1 MEDLLKHSVGILV
14 LCLILCCIMRQR
26 RYWRELRE
34 NRPSGS
40 LRVAYTVSVAT
51 ILLTLASAAVL
62 QAEWMR
68 EIVPSILLLAL
79 VFCVKITFSPSVVA
93 FTLAVCTYRMYQHDE
108 FPIVEVWLSF
118 TRILTWRLPEDV
130 RAAYACVSFFWI
142 LISTLAASQPEASAP
157 DAVESLDGVIGE
169 TFPA

>member
-1 MEDLLKHSVGILV
+1 
-14 LCLILCCIMRQR
+14 
-26 RYWRELRE
+26 
-34 NRPSGS
+34 
-40 LRVAYTVSVAT
+40 
-51 ILLTLASAAVL
+51 
-62 QAEWMR
+62 
-68 EIVPSILLLAL
+68 
-79 VFCVKITFSPSVVA
+79 
-93 FTLAVCTYRMYQHDE
+93 MYQHDE